1 MQSTIFYT
9 FKPKIIS
16 YIVQITTH
24 SLYKEKE
31 ALISQLVDDFLSSG
45 DLIVQGA
52 RNTIK
57 SSNLEGEKI
66 NIKFFQKPGLFKS
79 IIYSFFRSTK
89 AKRSFDYANYLLEH
103 QIPTPFP
110 VAYTEEKNGL
120 GLLQDSY
127 YICKHIDYD
136 FTIRELIHNPLF
148 PDRNN
153 ILEQFAA
160 FTYKM
165 HEARVNFLDHSPGN
179 TLIVNKG
186 AGKYD
191 FYLIDLNRMKFET
204 LSIEARMDNF
214 KKMWLSKTM
223 VKVIAK
229 KYAELSG
236 QSEEKLQQ
244 LLLEKTKTFKGKIT
258 RKKYLKLKLKLM
270 K

>member
-1 MQSTIFYT
+1 M
-9 FKPKIIS
+9 
-16 YIVQITTH
+16 QITVQPQ
-24 SLYKEKE
+24 YKKKE
-31 ALISQLVDDFLSSG
+31 VLIPQLIDGFFDSG
-45 DLIVQGA
+45 DMIVQGA

-57 SSNLEGEKI
+57 ANFLGDEKV

-103 QIPTPFP
+103 KIPTPSP

-127 YICKHIDYD
+127 YICQQIDYD

-148 PDRNN
+148 PERNI
-153 ILEQFAA
+153 ILEQFTD

-179 TLIVNKG
+179 TLIIKKSEG
-186 AGKYD
+186 QYD

-236 QSEEKLQQ
+236 EPEEKLHQ
-244 LLLEKTKTFKGKIT
+244 LLLEKTKAFKGKIT
-258 RKKYLKLKLKLM
+258 RKKYIKRKLKLM